1 MDPMY
6 VKPLPGGDFLCT
18 ISGKDY
24 KYTANQVLRSF
35 RRKILVTNVGPAPV
49 KPFSL

>member
-6 VKPLPGGDFLCT
+6 VKPLPDGKFLCT

-24 KYTANQVLRSF
+24 TYTSQQVLRSF

-49 KPFSL
+49 MPSLL

>member
-49 KPFSL
+49 MPSLL